1 MELAG
6 LAFQVRPGAQGARG
20 SDARV
25 ARSHAARTAALAQG
39 ARTGDFPT
47 GDSKKNF
54 RDRLG
59 SVEERYGCIQEHS
72 GEHSIVDLCELLAV
86 AKSGYYAWSRK
97 AQSKQE
103 TMNEELSKMI
113 TEIFVEHRGRYGSP
127 RITKA
132 LRQCGRKCNHKR
144 VERLMREQGLR
155 ARVRKPWKPRT
166 TDSRHPHPTAP
177 NLLLNQPAPTSIN
190 QVWVQDITYLPTAEG
205 WLYLAAVLDLY
216 SRRLI
221 GWSMQQT
228 LETSLP
234 LAALQMA
241 VEQRGRPQKVVHH
254 SDRGVQYASAA
265 YRQALQQHGLIASM
279 SMLSFYSRKSF
290 VCVLLRLN
298 RVAAPTYPIRALCRP
313 WHS

>member
-1 MELAG
+1 MQTNKPYTDEFKRSVVEHWLESGKSAAESGGGVRHQAMELAG
-6 LAFQVRPGAQGARG
+6 LAFQVRASAKGARG

-25 ARSHAARTAALAQG
+25 ARSHAAGAAALAQG
-39 ARTGDFPT
+39 TRTGDFPA

-59 SVEERYGCIQEHS
+59 SVEERYGCIQEHCD
-72 GEHSIVDLCELLAV
+72 EHSIVDLCELLAV
-86 AKSGYYAWSRK
+86 AKSGYYAWCKK

-103 TMNEELSKMI
+103 SMNEELLKMI
-113 TEIFVEHRGRYGSP
+113 TEIFAEHHGRYGSP

-132 LRQCGRKCNHKR
+132 LRQCGWKCNHKR
-144 VERLMREQGLR
+144 VERLMHEQGLQ
-155 ARVRKPWKPRT
+155 ARVRKRWKPRT
-166 TDSRHPHPTAP
+166 TDSRHPHPIAP

-205 WLYLAAVLDLY
+205 WLYLAGVLDLY

-241 VEQRGRPQKVVHH
+241 VERAILERSCITRSWRKVCQRC
-254 SDRGVQYASAA
+254 YARRS
-265 YRQALQQHGLIASM
+265 S
-279 SMLSFYSRKSF
+279 S
-290 VCVLLRLN
+290 
-298 RVAAPTYPIRALCRP
+298 TD
-313 WHS
+313 